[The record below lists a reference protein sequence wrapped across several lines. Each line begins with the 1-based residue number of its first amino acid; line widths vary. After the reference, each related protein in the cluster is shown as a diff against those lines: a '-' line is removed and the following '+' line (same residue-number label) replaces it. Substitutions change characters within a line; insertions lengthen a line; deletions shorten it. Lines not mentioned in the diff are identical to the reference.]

1 MIRLATETD
10 LPAILEIYRPYV
22 EFSTASFEYVTP
34 SMEDFTRRFRDITE
48 KFPWLVL
55 EENGEVLGYAYGSAP
70 FERAGYAWCAE
81 TSIYIRQDCR
91 GRGIG
96 KKLYAA
102 LETLL
107 FQLGYQVL
115 YAIVTD
121 ENAGSIAFHQ
131 KAGFVQVAHLEN
143 CAWKFAKNI
152 GIIYLEKRS
161 AFVSSPSENPLPWCN
176 FVENAGKIN
185 SILDKF
191 TLS

>member
-1 MIRLATETD
+1 MIRIATEKD
-10 LPAILEIYRPYV
+10 LLAILEIYRPYV
-22 EFSTASFEYVTP
+22 DSSTASFEYVAP
-34 SMEDFTRRFRDITE
+34 SMEDFTRRFREITR
-48 KFPWLVL
+48 KFPWLVW

-70 FERAGYAWCAE
+70 FERAGYAWSGE
-81 TSIYIRQDCR
+81 TSIYIRSDCH

-107 FQLGYQVL
+107 FQMGYQVL

-121 ENAGSIAFHQ
+121 ENEGSIAFHQ
-131 KAGFVQVAHLEN
+131 RAGFVTVAHLEN
-143 CAWKFAKNI
+143 CAWKFGKNI

-161 AFVSSPSENPLPWCN
+161 AFVSSPSENPTPWSI
-176 FVENAGKIN
+176 FVENAGVVAR
-185 SILDKF
+185 ILDKF